1 MYSGREE
8 DLRVSMHSSY
18 ILHDGLVLERQML
31 KVLGK
36 RVETVV
42 NVIIIGI
49 SSYNKI
55 KRLIRLSV
63 TKFK

>member
-42 NVIIIGI
+42 DVIIIGI

-55 KRLIRLSV
+55 KRLIWLSV